1 MMRLASYN
9 VENLFDRAK
18 AMNLA
23 DWDEG
28 KPILEKFAALN
39 ALLGELTYTAEMKQ
53 KMVVL
58 LNELG
63 LKKSDTGPFVILRR
77 NRGKLLTRPT
87 DGSEIRIIAEGRA
100 DWVGSLELR
109 AAPVDETA
117 MLLTAQVMI
126 DLQADVLAVVEAES
140 RPALLAFNREIIPAR
155 NGKPFEHVMVIDGND
170 ERGIDVGLM
179 TVSAFPIETIRSHVD
194 DKDADGALIFSR
206 DCPEFT
212 IPLKDGRTLHV
223 LVNHLKSKGY
233 GSQNS
238 SDARRREQAE
248 RVKAIYQQ
256 RIKEGETLIAIVGD
270 FNDTPDSQALAPLLK
285 DTDLRDIFTH
295 AKFDNGGYPGSW
307 GSCTANN
314 KIDYILL
321 SPALWET
328 VKQGGVYRKGMW
340 PGVQPAKWETYA
352 ELKKPVNAGSDH
364 AAVWVELDL

>member
-39 ALLGELTYTAEMKQ
+39 ALLGELTYTAEMKR

-126 DLQADVLAVVEAES
+126 DLQADILAVVEAES

-179 TVSAFPIETIRSHVD
+179 TVGAFPIETIRSHVD

-206 DCPEFT
+206 DCPEFA

-238 SDARRREQAE
+238 SDTRRREQAA

-270 FNDTPDSQALAPLLK
+270 FNDTPDSQPLAPLLK

-295 AKFDNGGYPGSW
+295 EKFDNGGYPGTW

-340 PGVQPAKWETYA
+340 PGVRPAKWETYA

>member
-1 MMRLASYN
+1 MRLASYN

-18 AMNLA
+18 AMNQQ
-23 DWDEG
+23 DWSAG
-28 KPILEKFAALN
+28 KPILERFAALN

-58 LNELG
+58 MNELG
-63 LKKSDTGPFVILRR
+63 LRKSDTGPFVILRR
-77 NRGKLLTRPT
+77 NRGKLLTRPQ
-87 DGSEIRIIAEGRA
+87 DGSDIRIIADGRA

-109 AAPVDETA
+109 SAPVDEVA

-126 DLQADVLAVVEAES
+126 DLQADILAVVEAES
-140 RPALLAFNREIIPAR
+140 RPALQAFNNEILPAR

-179 TVSAFPIETIRSHVD
+179 TARAFPIDTIRSHVD
-194 DKDADGALIFSR
+194 DKDRSGALIFSR
-206 DCPEFT
+206 DCPEFA
-212 IPLKDGRTLHV
+212 IPLKSGETLHI
-223 LVNHLKSKGY
+223 LVNHLKSKGF
-233 GSQNS
+233 GTQSS
-238 SDARRREQAE
+238 SDARRKAQAE

-256 RIKEGETLIAIVGD
+256 RSKEGEALIAIMGD
-270 FNDTPDSQALAPLLK
+270 FNDTPDSTTLAPLLK
-285 DTDLRDIFTH
+285 DTDLQDIFTH
-295 AKFDNGGYPGSW
+295 PAFDNGGYPGTW

-321 SPALWET
+321 SPALWKK
-328 VKQGGVYRKGMW
+328 VKQGGVFRKGMW
-340 PGVQPAKWETYA
+340 PGVRPAKWETYP